1 MQKHLVIELPDSF
14 KVSALN
20 ENLIE
25 QKNRFIAG
33 FFILHTF

>member
-14 KVSALN
+14 KVNALN

-25 QKNRFIAG
+25 QKKTG
-33 FFILHTF
+33 L